1 MRRPDEKEWKCLK
14 FFRIAQWQP
23 RILQTRS
30 DSLKPFIV
38 SGLWWSVK
46 LALPTET
53 QKSRFCMRP
62 WSLLAILNFS
72 ERGRQAQRYFN
83 VSTLSSRRDNKHN
96 SILSNI
102 DIKIVNTL
110 PLKVLT
116 VKKLLG
122 VIFNN
127 KTNFQSHKIYSPRQI
142 ENCMD
147 WHFSIL
153 VRNAQTLLWKK

>member
-1 MRRPDEKEWKCLK
+1 MVCFHIALHRFMRRPDEKEWKCSK

-23 RILQTRS
+23 SILQTRS

-38 SGLWWSVK
+38 SGV
-46 LALPTET
+46 T
-53 QKSRFCMRP
+53 QKSRFCVRP
-62 WSLLAILNFS
+62 WSLLTILNFS
-72 ERGRQAQRYFN
+72 ERGRQAQWYFN

-153 VRNAQTLLWKK
+153 MRNAQTLLWKK